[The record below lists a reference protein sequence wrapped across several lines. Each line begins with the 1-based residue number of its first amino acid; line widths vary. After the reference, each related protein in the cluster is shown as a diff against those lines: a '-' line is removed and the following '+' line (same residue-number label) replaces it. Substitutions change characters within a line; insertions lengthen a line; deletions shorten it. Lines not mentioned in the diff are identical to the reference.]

1 MSAEGEFMFRVEVQH
16 GTDALVMQMEGQ
28 LSGDYAE
35 YTRTLVTRC
44 NAGMRLVVDLT
55 DVTFADSV
63 GEDVLSLFGRVG
75 AEFIADNAYSRDLCE
90 RLQLPLARTALPRRR
105 DASQ

>member
-1 MSAEGEFMFRVEVQH
+1 MFRVEMH
-16 GTDALVMQMEGQ
+16 DGANALVMKIEGQ

-35 YTRTLVTRC
+35 HTRTLMTRC
-44 NAGMRLVVDLT
+44 NTEMKLVVDLT
-55 DVTFADSV
+55 DVTFVDST

-90 RLQLPLARTALPRRR
+90 RLNLPLTRPTVRLRRHK
-105 DASQ
+105 

>member
-1 MSAEGEFMFRVEVQH
+1 MFRVEMHH
-16 GTDALVMQMEGQ
+16 GANALVMKIEGQ

-44 NAGMRLVVDLT
+44 NTGMSLVVDLT

-63 GEDVLSLFGRVG
+63 GEEVLSLFGRIGV
-75 AEFIADNAYSRDLCE
+75 EFIADNAYSRDLCE
-90 RLQLPLARTALPRRR
+90 RLTLRVARPALRTLRR
-105 DASQ
+105 DVAQ